1 MQSKNKKIYFFFKKL
16 IIKDP
21 FNDPII
27 KLVPAMKEI
36 GKGIVL
42 NEKKLIVRFELLFW
56 ILKIIKTNKKELKMR
71 LRQVIWKIFF
81 MILV

>member
-1 MQSKNKKIYFFFKKL
+1 LQSKNKKIYFFFKKL

-42 NEKKLIVRFELLFW
+42 NEKKLIVRFELLF
-56 ILKIIKTNKKELKMR
+56 
-71 LRQVIWKIFF
+71 
-81 MILV
+81 

>member
-1 MQSKNKKIYFFFKKL
+1 MQSKKKKIYFFFKKL

-81 MILV
+81 MIIV